1 VLFYGVVSA
10 ETQRVVQ
17 FFQTREEAEALIAGV
32 LEEAPELSGLLEVAA
47 VEFSV
52 GRN

>member
-1 VLFYGVVSA
+1 MVFYGVVSA
-10 ETQRVVQ
+10 DTKRVVQ

-32 LEEAPELSGLLEVAA
+32 LEEAPELRGLLDVAP